1 MCENFEIFLF
11 IFLQIIRTAAFYRK
25 RLFFLSYIIQNFE
38 KGVENMHK
46 IKAIIFADTHNC
58 LEKKATDHLLSLP
71 HDLVILLGDISNN
84 D

>member
-1 MCENFEIFLF
+1 
-11 IFLQIIRTAAFYRK
+11 
-25 RLFFLSYIIQNFE
+25 
-38 KGVENMHK
+38 MHK

-84 D
+84 DWEILLSNEVF